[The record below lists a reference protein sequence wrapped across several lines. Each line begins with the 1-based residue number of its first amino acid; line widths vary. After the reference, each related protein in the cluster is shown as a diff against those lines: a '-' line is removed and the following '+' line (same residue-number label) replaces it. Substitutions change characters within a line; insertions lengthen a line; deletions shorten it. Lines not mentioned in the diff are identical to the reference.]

1 MITLCLFL
9 RSFRKKTKAAQQI
22 VVTLT
27 SICCAA
33 LIPAFLIV
41 IKNAGPY

>member
-1 MITLCLFL
+1 MITLCL

-22 VVTLT
+22 VVILT

-41 IKNAGPY
+41 IKNAGLY